1 MNFVRSHNIAVN
13 SEVPWMLL
21 SLQKDYIEYCPKY
34 FCLDKKS
41 RNSKF
46 PSFFSVLCCI
56 GSKFLVFFFFM
67 VHQCNAV
74 HRSNGKIPIQI
85 SIGILS
91 QGVVLHSCIV
101 VSVCNSSKFSYQQS
115 NIDNICLVLGLFPSC
130 IRCAK
135 DDLYRGPT
143 CHFHVSLR

>member
-1 MNFVRSHNIAVN
+1 
-13 SEVPWMLL
+13 
-21 SLQKDYIEYCPKY
+21 
-34 FCLDKKS
+34 
-41 RNSKF
+41 
-46 PSFFSVLCCI
+46 
-56 GSKFLVFFFFM
+56 M

-143 CHFHVSLR
+143 CHFHVSLRWRIQDLFCSSIFTVVSKLVPLPFFFYSLWFNISSSDLTNWIKIFNCSFKIPEKNFTNSYN